1 MIRFG
6 IVLSAL
12 ALAGSAFASWYWPFG
27 DDEDQSGRVRL
38 SELMEPAT
46 LLIDEAADLAG
57 DGRARESVE
66 KYRAALVELD
76 RIEREN
82 PERAATMEFAT
93 LRNKRAYVNAA
104 IDTMLLTQARENA
117 KPVAVSDTT
126 ELEKKLAAEKEK
138 SSGRAAKAP
147 VQKEDP
153 KVVRA
158 KPEAPKVKPVVRPSK
173 PLGRREQILY
183 DISSGDHAAA
193 ERGIRAWLEE
203 TPNHAAALNLLA
215 ALEAERGNSKAAE
228 AALDRAIESNPRSH
242 YAYYNMAQL
251 LMDRDPENKS
261 VARRYY
267 ETGRTLGGP
276 EDARLE
282 ELLR

>member
-57 DGRARESVE
+57 DGKARESVE
-66 KYRAALVELD
+66 KYRAALAELD

-138 SSGRAAKAP
+138 SSGQATKAP
-147 VQKEDP
+147 AEKPEP
-153 KVVRA
+153 KVVA
-158 KPEAPKVKPVVRPSK
+158 KAEKPKAKPVVRPAK
-173 PLGRREQILY
+173 PLGRREQILQ
-183 DISSGDHAAA
+183 DIANGDYSAA